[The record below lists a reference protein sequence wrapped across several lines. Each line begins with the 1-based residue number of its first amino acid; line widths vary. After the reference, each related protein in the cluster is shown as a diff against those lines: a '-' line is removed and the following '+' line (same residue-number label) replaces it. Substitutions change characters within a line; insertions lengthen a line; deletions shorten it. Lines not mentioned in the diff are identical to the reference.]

1 MMIKYAIYSI
11 LKGLRD
17 TRKIVE
23 NCNDNA
29 FLVPIDQKS
38 IGCVH
43 RTKILPSCF
52 VGVCLYI
59 K

>member
-43 RTKILPSCF
+43 
-52 VGVCLYI
+52 
-59 K
+59 